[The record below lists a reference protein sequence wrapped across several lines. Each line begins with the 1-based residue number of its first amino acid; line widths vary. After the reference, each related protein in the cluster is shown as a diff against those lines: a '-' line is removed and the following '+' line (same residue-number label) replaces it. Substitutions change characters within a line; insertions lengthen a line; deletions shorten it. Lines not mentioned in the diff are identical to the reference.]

1 MNILNIY
8 EYRKKKKYLNKIQTK
23 RLSTHMS
30 QYFIHNR
37 T

>member
-1 MNILNIY
+1 M
-8 EYRKKKKYLNKIQTK
+8 KTK
-23 RLSTHMS
+23 RLSNQLS